1 MQIQSC
7 KCKKKK
13 HLWFQIHKCK
23 KKNYNFR
30 VVNYKKVIK
39 VVQNVMTLVK
49 KKSHDTCYDLHPKW
63 VII

>member
-7 KCKKKK
+7 KCKKKSIYDFK
-13 HLWFQIHKCK
+13 FINV